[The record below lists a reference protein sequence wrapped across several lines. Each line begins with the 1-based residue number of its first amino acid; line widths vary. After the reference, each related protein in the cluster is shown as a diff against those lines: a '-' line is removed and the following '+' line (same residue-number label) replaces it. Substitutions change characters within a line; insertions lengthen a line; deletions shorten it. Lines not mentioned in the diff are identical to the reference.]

1 MQDLSSA
8 EHGKQ
13 TDISASSRDILVNNQ
28 KYFSKMK
35 KQGTTKGWAY
45 ILLSM
50 MLIGFALTLLGC
62 KGKEIVT
69 ESVRTEYVDRYIHD
83 TIRVDNLT
91 QILDSVRESVI
102 ESRRDCVVIVK
113 DTTGNVINTS
123 QWHFRDTNKELSHER
138 TKVDSTAY
146 YRSIV
151 DSLRRIKKDS
161 TNNTIYIE
169 KELSLWD
176 RMKVKFGGLAFVIVA
191 ATIIYLTWFIKRK
204 DRQNI

>member
-1 MQDLSSA
+1 M
-8 EHGKQ
+8 K
-13 TDISASSRDILVNNQ
+13 
-28 KYFSKMK
+28 K

-50 MLIGFALTLLGC
+50 MLIGFALTLIGC

-69 ESVRTEYVDRYIHD
+69 ETVKTEYVDRYVHD
-83 TIRVDNLT
+83 TIRLDNLT
-91 QILDSVRESVI
+91 QIIDSIRESVI

-113 DTTGNVINTS
+113 NTAGNVINS
-123 QWHFRDTNKELSHER
+123 SRWHFRDTNKELSHET

-146 YRSIV
+146 YRSVI
-151 DSLRRIKKDS
+151 DSLRRIKNDS
-161 TNNTIYIE
+161 VYIE
-169 KELSLWD
+169 KVIEKQLSLRD
-176 RMKVKFGGLAFVIVA
+176 KLKQTLGGSAIAIVA

>member
-1 MQDLSSA
+1 M
-8 EHGKQ
+8 
-13 TDISASSRDILVNNQ
+13 
-28 KYFSKMK
+28 
-35 KQGTTKGWAY
+35 
-45 ILLSM
+45 LLSM

-69 ESVRTEYVDRYIHD
+69 ESVRTEYVDRYVHD

-123 QWHFRDTNKELSHER
+123 QWHFLDTNKELYHSKE
-138 TKVDSTAY
+138 KVDSTAY
-146 YRSIV
+146 FRSII
-151 DSLRRIKKDS
+151 DSLRRIKNDS
-161 TNNTIYIE
+161 TIITQYVD
-169 KELSLWD
+169 KKLSLWD
-176 RMKVKFGGLAFVIVA
+176 SIKIKFGGLAFCIVA

>member
-1 MQDLSSA
+1 
-8 EHGKQ
+8 
-13 TDISASSRDILVNNQ
+13 
-28 KYFSKMK
+28 MK
-35 KQGTTKGWAY
+35 KQGTSTGWAY
-45 ILLSM
+45 MLLSM

-62 KGKEIVT
+62 KGKQIVT
-69 ESVRTEYVDRYIHD
+69 ETVRTEYIDRYIHD

-91 QILDSVRESVI
+91 QILDSVRESVV
-102 ESRRDCVVIVK
+102 ESVKDCVVIVK

-151 DSLRRIKKDS
+151 DSLRRIKQDS
-161 TNNTIYIE
+161 IYIKKEVE

-176 RMKVKFGGLAFVIVA
+176 RTKIKFGSLAFAIVA
-191 ATIIYLTWFIKRK
+191 ATIIYLTWYVKRK
-204 DRQNI
+204 DKQNI

>member
-1 MQDLSSA
+1 
-8 EHGKQ
+8 
-13 TDISASSRDILVNNQ
+13 
-28 KYFSKMK
+28 MK
-35 KQGTTKGWAY
+35 KQGTTKGWTY
-45 ILLSM
+45 MLLSM
-50 MLIGFALTLLGC
+50 MLIGFALTLIGC

-69 ESVRTEYVDRYIHD
+69 TEYKTEYVDRYVHD
-83 TIRVDNLT
+83 TIRLDNLT
-91 QILDSVRESVI
+91 QIIDSIRESVI

-176 RMKVKFGGLAFVIVA
+176 RMKVKFGGLAFCIVA

>member
-1 MQDLSSA
+1 
-8 EHGKQ
+8 
-13 TDISASSRDILVNNQ
+13 
-28 KYFSKMK
+28 MK
-35 KQGTTKGWAY
+35 KQGTSTGWAY

-69 ESVRTEYVDRYIHD
+69 ETVRTEYIDRYVHD
-83 TIRVDNLT
+83 TIRLDNLT
-91 QILDSVRESVI
+91 QIIDSV
-102 ESRRDCVVIVK
+102 RDCVVIVK
-113 DTTGNVINTS
+113 DTAGNVINSS
-123 QWHFRDTNKELSHER
+123 QWHFRDKTKELSHER

-176 RMKVKFGGLAFVIVA
+176 SIKIKFGGLAFCIVA

>member
-1 MQDLSSA
+1 
-8 EHGKQ
+8 
-13 TDISASSRDILVNNQ
+13 
-28 KYFSKMK
+28 MK

-69 ESVRTEYVDRYIHD
+69 ESVRTEYIDRYIHD

-91 QILDSVRESVI
+91 QILDSIRESVI
-102 ESRRDCVVIVK
+102 ESRRDCVVIVQ
-113 DTTGNVINTS
+113 DTAGNVINTA
-123 QWHFRDTNKELSHER
+123 QWHYRDTNKELSHSKE
-138 TKVDSTAY
+138 KVDSTAY
-146 YRSIV
+146 FRSIV
-151 DSLRRIKKDS
+151 DSLRRIKQDS
-161 TNNTIYIE
+161 VYIKKEVE

-176 RMKVKFGGLAFVIVA
+176 RTKIKFGGLAFAIVA

-204 DRQNI
+204 DKQNI